1 MKVYQ
6 DGGIGFL
13 TDNARKRKRSAAG
26 LVRNAS
32 RGDIRLNFT
41 FVAVLCDDEEVQ
53 KRLPQFIVLSD
64 TVLSSTL
71 HAELLAAL
79 PSNIVLWRCKSSWM
93 NAGLVEQMLRELG
106 KVKRSL
112 GQEYA
117 FVVHADAFRAHMTP
131 KVWRTAALHGL
142 LYFLIP
148 SKLTWVL
155 QVCDAHLFA
164 YLKHKLK
171 EACQRHN
178 VISAAGKPDLASVVK
193 NLCEVW
199 NGAVLSKGW
208 KKAFRDLGMI
218 EQQTHLSARVLAKLE
233 LSSTPAVCRS
243 MPTLED
249 LQLVWPRGASI
260 PIQQVF
266 AGPLKFIRLSEA
278 SHDAAVIPVQA
289 VVPSTRLVRIGH
301 GMPSSSSLQVS
312 SAVPGSPPH
321 QPSPLDP
328 AAACRPVLRLS
339 SRSRLPS
346 MVGVVQQPPL
356 KPEDSATPST

>member
-1 MKVYQ
+1 M
-6 DGGIGFL
+6 
-13 TDNARKRKRSAAG
+13 TDNARTRKRSAAG

-79 PSNIVLWRCKSSWM
+79 PSNIVLWGCKSSWM
-93 NAGLVEQMLRELG
+93 NAGLVEQVLRELG

-117 FVVHADAFRAHMTP
+117 FVVHADAFRAHMAP

-155 QVCDAHLFA
+155 QVCDTHLFA

-171 EACQRHN
+171 CSR
-178 VISAAGKPDLASVVK
+178 
-193 NLCEVW
+193 
-199 NGAVLSKGW
+199 
-208 KKAFRDLGMI
+208 
-218 EQQTHLSARVLAKLE
+218 
-233 LSSTPAVCRS
+233 
-243 MPTLED
+243 
-249 LQLVWPRGASI
+249 
-260 PIQQVF
+260 
-266 AGPLKFIRLSEA
+266 
-278 SHDAAVIPVQA
+278 QA
-289 VVPSTRLVRIGH
+289 
-301 GMPSSSSLQVS
+301 
-312 SAVPGSPPH
+312 
-321 QPSPLDP
+321 
-328 AAACRPVLRLS
+328 
-339 SRSRLPS
+339 
-346 MVGVVQQPPL
+346 
-356 KPEDSATPST
+356 